1 VCARATDDSVTSL
14 DSAADG
20 LLAERAADGDER
32 AFAVLVRRHAPFL
45 IAFATRLI
53 GSRAEADD
61 CVQDALIVAWQRMD
75 SLQEPARV
83 RAWLATIVSRKAT
96 DRLRGRRDLVDIDE
110 QEQAD
115 PAADPA
121 DRAETSIRLD
131 ALSRAVERLPD
142 DLRRTWVL
150 RELVGHSYE
159 EIAEV
164 MEEST
169 STVRGRLAR
178 ARRQLAQEL
187 EGWR

>member
-1 VCARATDDSVTSL
+1 
-14 DSAADG
+14 
-20 LLAERAADGDER
+20 
-32 AFAVLVRRHAPFL
+32 
-45 IAFATRLI
+45 
-53 GSRAEADD
+53 
-61 CVQDALIVAWQRMD
+61 M
-75 SLQEPARV
+75 